1 MTSISDLRR
10 EYASRA
16 LVESEAADDPLRQFE
31 LWLNEAMKAS
41 LLEATAMTL
50 ATSSPAG
57 EPSARI
63 VLLKGFDERGFVFF
77 TNYESAKGRDLD
89 ANPRASLLFFWA
101 ELERQVRVTGAVS
114 RTTAD
119 ESSAY
124 FHSRPFESQ
133 LGAWASAQSR
143 VLTDRAALEARQSEL
158 REAHRDREVP
168 LPPYWGGYRVAPERM
183 EFWQGR
189 TSRLH
194 DRLVY
199 SKQADGSWSR
209 VRLAP

>member
-1 MTSISDLRR
+1 MTSIGDLRR

-16 LVESEAADDPLRQFE
+16 LVEGDAFDDPLRQFA
-31 LWLNEAMKAS
+31 LWFDEAVKAS
-41 LLEATAMTL
+41 LLEVNAMTL
-50 ATSSPAG
+50 ATSSPHG

-63 VLLKGFDERGFVFF
+63 VLLKAFDERGFVFF

-101 ELERQVRVTGAVS
+101 ELERQIRITGAAS
-114 RTTAD
+114 RVPAE
-119 ESSAY
+119 ESAAY

-133 LGAWASAQSR
+133 IGAWASAQSR
-143 VLTDRAALEARQSEL
+143 VLRDRAELEARQAEL
-158 REAHRDREVP
+158 RETHSGQEVP

-194 DRLVY
+194 DRLLY
-199 SKQADGSWSR
+199 TREADGTWFR

>member
-1 MTSISDLRR
+1 MTSIGDLRR

-16 LVESEAADDPLRQFE
+16 LVESEAFDDPLRQFE
-31 LWLNEAMKAS
+31 QWFDEAVRAS
-41 LLEATAMTL
+41 LIEVNAMTL
-50 ATSSPAG
+50 ATASPGG

-63 VLLKGFDERGFVFF
+63 VLLKAFDARGFVFF

-89 ANPRASLLFFWA
+89 ANPRASLLFYWA
-101 ELERQVRVTGAVS
+101 ELERQIRITGSVS
-114 RTTAD
+114 RVSTA
-119 ESSAY
+119 ESEDY

-133 LGAWASAQSR
+133 VGAWASDQSR
-143 VLTDRAALEARQSEL
+143 VLPDRATLETRQKEL
-158 REAHRDREVP
+158 LETHTGREVP
-168 LPPYWGGYRVAPERM
+168 LPPHWGGYRVSPERI

-199 SKQADGSWSR
+199 TKAQGGTWSR